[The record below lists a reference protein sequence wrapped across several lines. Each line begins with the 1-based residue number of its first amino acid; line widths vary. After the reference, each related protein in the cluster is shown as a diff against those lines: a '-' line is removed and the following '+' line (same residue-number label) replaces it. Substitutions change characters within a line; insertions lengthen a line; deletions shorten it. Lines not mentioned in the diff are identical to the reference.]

1 MSLTQWL
8 QFGWLVDHYSSKQE
22 IADLLAVADRDLKD
36 CRNDS
41 VSDDWRLAIAYNA
54 ALQLATAALA
64 AAGFRAARDSHHY
77 RVIQS
82 LEHTIGADN
91 RIIAQLDQFRKKR
104 NLSDY
109 ERAGAVSAGEVKA
122 MTILAEGLR
131 REVEDWIR
139 QKHPE
144 FL

>member
-8 QFGWLVDHYSSKQE
+8 QFGWLVEHHSSKRE

-54 ALQLATAALA
+54 ALQLAAAALA

-82 LEHTIGADN
+82 LEYTIGASSQ
-91 RIIAQLDQFRKKR
+91 IIGQLDQFRKKR

-109 ERAGAVSAGEVKA
+109 ERAGAVSAGEVKTMIA
-122 MTILAEGLR
+122 LAGGLR
-131 REVEDWIR
+131 HQVENWIR
-139 QKHPE
+139 EQHPE

>member
-8 QFGWLVDHYSSKQE
+8 RNGWLVEHRSSKRE
-22 IADLLAVADRDLKD
+22 IADLFAVADRDLKD
-36 CRNDS
+36 SKNTS

-54 ALQLATAALA
+54 ALQLAAGALA

-82 LEHTIGADN
+82 LEHTIGVDAKT
-91 RIIAQLDQFRKKR
+91 IIQLEQFRKKR

-109 ERAGAVSAGEVKA
+109 ERAGAVSATEVA
-122 MTILAEGLR
+122 TMITLAEGLR
-131 REVEDWIR
+131 RDVESWIR
-139 QKHPE
+139 QAHPE
-144 FL
+144 LL